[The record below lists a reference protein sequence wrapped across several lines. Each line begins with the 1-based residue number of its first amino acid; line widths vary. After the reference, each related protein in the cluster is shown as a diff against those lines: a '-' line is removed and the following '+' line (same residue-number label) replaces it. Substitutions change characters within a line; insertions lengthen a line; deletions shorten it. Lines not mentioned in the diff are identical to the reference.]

1 MKPTRTKTR
10 TTEDLKDVIAKAMAM
25 VDEPLPEFHFDPSDL
40 DYDFTAKPPP
50 PAKPVTTPVTPAC
63 SGRKK
68 ISLRLPNAVL
78 KAFNDRAQATGTRYQ
93 TLITKTL
100 REASS
105 GW

>member
-10 TTEDLKDVIAKAMAM
+10 TLEDLEDVIAKAMAM
-25 VDEPLPEFHFDPSDL
+25 ADEPLPEFNVDLSDL
-40 DYDFTAKPPP
+40 DYDLNAITPP

-68 ISLRLPNAVL
+68 ISLRLPYSVL
-78 KAFNDRAQATGTRYQ
+78 KAFSDKAEATGTRYQ

-100 REASS
+100 KDASS